1 MTDNHDDLSDR
12 LRHSLNRGVAPEL
25 SDDLVTGAAARPAPH
40 LPNPAR
46 TLRAAG
52 GATLAVA
59 ALAVAAVVVV
69 PSLTPRAPLFSAAAT
84 APASALGSEAGTS
97 SDMKIGWW
105 VDYNYTAD
113 PSLSTAGGRGEVYR
127 LTLDTDDPEGRTAE
141 LAEYFGVNGAVTEA
155 EWSDAAY
162 PTWIVGPQDGTDK
175 NLSFSA
181 YGTGDWWFNDP
192 AASSL
197 YVCDDTETPEQSV
210 EYGCILPED
219 APENL
224 APTGDEALALAAE
237 LFSAT
242 GFDVDAADIEIYSD
256 DWSTSATAYLV
267 VEGERTAI
275 AWSANWSN
283 TGELSYAY
291 GHSLRVESQGT
302 FDTVSPTD
310 AVARLDDGRWYGS
323 PGPDFQG
330 GAIAFATDTI
340 GGSTLKS
347 DDAEPSTG
355 TETEPSTEPDPGT
368 EPTDPSTE
376 TPIDPTTPVEPT
388 EEPID
393 PEIPVDP
400 GTEEPPLPEPSPEVV
415 EVTIDNATA
424 TLVMMWDVTGN
435 VWLVPGYAMKMDEGW
450 YNAVVSLVE
459 GIIELPEPF
468 EIEPAVI
475 EPGVAIDPEVTD

>member
-1 MTDNHDDLSDR
+1 MTNNHDDLSSR
-12 LRHSLNRGVAPEL
+12 LRHGLNRGVAPEL

-52 GATLAVA
+52 GATFAVA

-69 PSLTPRAPLFSAAAT
+69 PSLTPRAPLFTAAEASSQT
-84 APASALGSEAGTS
+84 SALGTEAGMS

-113 PSLSTAGGRGEVYR
+113 PSLSTAGGRGQVYR
-127 LTLDTDDPEGRTAE
+127 LTLDTDDPEGRTAD
-141 LAEYFGVNGAVTEA
+141 LAEILGVDGTPTPA
-155 EWSDAAY
+155 EWSDATY
-162 PTWIVGPQDGTDK
+162 PTWIVGAQDGTEK

-192 AASSL
+192 AAAST
-197 YVCDDTETPEQSV
+197 YVCDDTVTPDQSR
-210 EYGCILPED
+210 EYGCILPAD
-219 APENL
+219 APANL
-224 APTGDEALALAAE
+224 APTGDEARALAVE
-237 LFSAT
+237 LFAST
-242 GFDVDAADIEIYSD
+242 GFDVDAADIDIYSD
-256 DWSTSATAYLV
+256 DWNTSANAYLV
-267 VEGERTAI
+267 VDGERTAL

-291 GHSLRVESQGT
+291 GHSVRVDSQGT

-330 GAIAFATDTI
+330 GMVAFAADSM

-347 DDAEPSTG
+347 SDAAEPSTDV
-355 TETEPSTEPDPGT
+355 EPGTEPDPGT
-368 EPTDPSTE
+368 EPTDPTTE
-376 TPIDPTTPVEPT
+376 TPVDPTTPVEPT
-388 EEPID
+388 EEP
-393 PEIPVDP
+393 VDP
-400 GTEEPPLPEPSPEVV
+400 SAPIEPAPDETPLPEPTPEVV

-424 TLVMMWDVTGN
+424 TLVLLWDVDGN
-435 VWLVPGYAMKMDEGW
+435 AWLVPGYAMEMDEGW
-450 YNAVVSLVE
+450 WNAVVSLVE

-468 EIEPAVI
+468 VVEPAVL
-475 EPGVAIDPEVTD
+475 DPEVTN